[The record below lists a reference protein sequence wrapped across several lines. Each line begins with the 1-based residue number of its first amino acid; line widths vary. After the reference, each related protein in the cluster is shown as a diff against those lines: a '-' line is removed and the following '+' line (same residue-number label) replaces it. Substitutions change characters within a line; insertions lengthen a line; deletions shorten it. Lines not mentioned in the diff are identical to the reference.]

1 LKQEQGL
8 TFDVFRDPE
17 AAPVEEGEKAEEEV
31 TASLK
36 SPQKEKPEV
45 LPRTIYVKEVVR
57 EPRMHFYKVPRLG
70 CYMAIRLEYESCL
83 FEESLDAAVVD
94 YIEVRQRQ
102 KEQEEEKKSFLEKAA
117 QEERDNEGDQTFDSA
132 NLSTN
137 RKWEDIKPK
146 SFKTKKVQF
155 VVCLNTLGQDR
166 EFT

>member
-1 LKQEQGL
+1 MVDKILKQDQGL
-8 TFDVFRDPE
+8 TFDVFKDPE

-36 SPQKEKPEV
+36 ANQKEKPEV

-102 KEQEEEKKSFLEKAA
+102 KE
-117 QEERDNEGDQTFDSA
+117 
-132 NLSTN
+132 
-137 RKWEDIKPK
+137 
-146 SFKTKKVQF
+146 
-155 VVCLNTLGQDR
+155 
-166 EFT
+166 

>member
-1 LKQEQGL
+1 MQDLADFLKEFTKSTACYIGKLAAPKKAIKEDDDDRAHIDPDAANIIQFTNASEGHEYLVDKILKQDQGL
-8 TFDVFRDPE
+8 TFDVFKDPE
-17 AAPVEEGEKAEEEV
+17 AAPVEEGEKAEEDV

-83 FEESLDAAVVD
+83 FEDSLDAAVVD

-102 KEQEEEKKSFLEKAA
+102 KE
-117 QEERDNEGDQTFDSA
+117 
-132 NLSTN
+132 
-137 RKWEDIKPK
+137 
-146 SFKTKKVQF
+146 
-155 VVCLNTLGQDR
+155 
-166 EFT
+166 